1 MGKKTETD
9 PSCAEPKVNILAT
22 TLGKLKGFREGT
34 LILTIFVVGVVMSI
48 LSPYFLTVS
57 NMKATLLSFATEGI
71 VVVGMTI
78 VMVQGGI
85 DLSVGSVMALA
96 MVVSGK
102 LFLLGLPIY
111 FAVIIGLLVAAA
123 VGFIIGFFI
132 TRVGLSPFITTL
144 AMLGIARGLCFVVTK
159 GTPLSLFSLPKGFK
173 NIGLGSVI
181 GIPFIILIFVAIV
194 IFSDYMMR
202 RSKSLRKVFYTGSN
216 ETAAIYSGINTRRV
230 KQWVYVICSFMA
242 GLAGI
247 LYMSRFSSATPG
259 FGAGV
264 ELTTIS
270 AAVIGGASLNG
281 GEGTVFGSVLGIALL
296 AIITTSLILL
306 DISVYWQDLIKGFI
320 LLAAV
325 SLDYLR
331 YKKKQAYSL

>member
-1 MGKKTETD
+1 MGPNNSAQD
-9 PSCAEPKVNILAT
+9 GCAEPKTSVLG
-22 TLGKLKGFREGT
+22 TLFTRLRGFREGT
-34 LILTIFVVGVVMSI
+34 LILTILAVGILMSF
-48 LSPYFLTVS
+48 LSPYFLTVD
-57 NMKATLLSFATEGI
+57 NIKATLLSFATEGI
-71 VVVGMTI
+71 VVVGMTF
-78 VMVQGGI
+78 VMVLGGI

-102 LFLLGLPIY
+102 LFLMGMPIF
-111 FAVIIGLLVAAA
+111 FAVLIGLGSAAF
-123 VGFIIGFFI
+123 VGFVIGFFI

-144 AMLGIARGLCFVVTK
+144 AMMGIARGGCFVVTK
-159 GTPLSLFSLPKGFK
+159 GTPLSLFSMPQEFK
-173 NIGLGSVI
+173 NIGLGSI
-181 GIPFIILIFVAIV
+181 AGIPYIIIIFIV
-194 IFSDYMMR
+194 IVIVSDFMMR
-202 RSKSLRKVFYTGSN
+202 RSKTMRKIFYTGSN
-216 ETAAIYSGINTRRV
+216 ETAAIYSGVNTRKI
-230 KQWVYVICSFMA
+230 KQGVYMLTSFMA

-281 GEGTVFGSVLGIALL
+281 GEGTVLGAVLGIALL
-296 AIITTSLILL
+296 AIITTSMILL
-306 DISVYWQDLIKGFI
+306 DVSVYWQDLIKGLI

-331 YKKKQAYSL
+331 HKKRTA

>member
-1 MGKKTETD
+1 MASKNNLQDT
-9 PSCAEPKVNILAT
+9 CVEPEQKLLHSMILR
-22 TLGKLKGFREGT
+22 LRGFREGT
-34 LILTIFVVGVVMSI
+34 LILVILAVGILMSF
-48 LSPYFLTVS
+48 LSPYFLTVG
-57 NMKATLLSFATEGI
+57 NIRATLLSFATEGI
-71 VVVGMTI
+71 VVVGMTF
-78 VMVQGGI
+78 VMVLGGI

-102 LFLLGLPIY
+102 LYLLGLPIL
-111 FAVIIGLLVAAA
+111 FAALIGLGTAAV

-144 AMLGIARGLCFVVTK
+144 AMMGIARGGCFVVTK
-159 GTPLSLFSLPKGFK
+159 GTPLSLFSMPESFK
-173 NIGLGSVI
+173 NIGLGSVA
-181 GIPFIILIFVAIV
+181 GIPYIIIIFIV
-194 IFSDYMMR
+194 IVVASDFLMR
-202 RSKSLRKVFYTGSN
+202 RSKTMRKVFYTGSN
-216 ETAAIYSGINTRRV
+216 ETAAIYSGVNTRRI
-230 KQWVYVICSFMA
+230 KQGVYTLTSFMA

-281 GEGTVFGSVLGIALL
+281 GEGTVLGAVLGIALL
-296 AIITTSLILL
+296 AIITTSMILL
-306 DISVYWQDLIKGFI
+306 DVSVYWQDLIKGLI
-320 LLAAV
+320 LLTAV

-331 YKKKQAYSL
+331 HKKGTS